1 MGCKAVTIDGEVFSP
16 SGLLTG
22 GSDHRGPS
30 ILQNLQLFAAK
41 QEEYQALEAEIAS
54 LQRKWNEMNARNQRK
69 MENRKK
75 CELLEHECKLLADQ
89 INDSAYSSITERIE
103 ALEAELNVLQNENLN
118 DLQSKLSVIESKC
131 ADLNR
136 DIKNYESNK
145 QNQAKHVKKQLAECK
160 K

>member
-1 MGCKAVTIDGEVFSP
+1 
-16 SGLLTG
+16 
-22 GSDHRGPS
+22 
-30 ILQNLQLFAAK
+30 
-41 QEEYQALEAEIAS
+41 
-54 LQRKWNEMNARNQRK
+54 

-160 K
+160 KEIKKMDKALKEASTNKNRFNEEIGDLKEEFDAIK